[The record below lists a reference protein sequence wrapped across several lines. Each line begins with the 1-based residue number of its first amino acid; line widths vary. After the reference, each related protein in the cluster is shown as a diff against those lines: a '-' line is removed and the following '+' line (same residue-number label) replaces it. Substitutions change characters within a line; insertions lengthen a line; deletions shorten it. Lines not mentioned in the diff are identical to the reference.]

1 MVLAAAVATVLILAA
16 VLEQARLVELAVPEV
31 MVAFQRSQDLPTL
44 VAAVPGAVARQAE
57 AAAAEGVPVRPR
69 PLWLEQLI
77 QVEAVVA
84 HMPPLRLQE

>member
-57 AAAAEGVPVRPR
+57 VAAAERVPVRPQ
-69 PLWLEQLI
+69 PLWLEQRI
-77 QVEAVVA
+77 QVEVVVA
-84 HMPPLRLQE
+84 HIPPLRLRE